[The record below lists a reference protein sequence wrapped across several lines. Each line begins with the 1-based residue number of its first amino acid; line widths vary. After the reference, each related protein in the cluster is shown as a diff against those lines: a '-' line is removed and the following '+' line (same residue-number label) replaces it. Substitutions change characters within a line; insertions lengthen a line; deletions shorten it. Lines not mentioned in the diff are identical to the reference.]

1 MKCSFLLAGIFEK
14 DSLAYRSLYDI
25 FSGLLPLPA
34 PGGGGVPIDFARM
47 RELRRQAAVH
57 RGDAR

>member
-14 DSLAYRSLYDI
+14 DSLAYRSLYGI
-25 FSGLLPLPA
+25 FSGLPALPA
-34 PGGGGVPIDFARM
+34 PGGGVPIDFARM